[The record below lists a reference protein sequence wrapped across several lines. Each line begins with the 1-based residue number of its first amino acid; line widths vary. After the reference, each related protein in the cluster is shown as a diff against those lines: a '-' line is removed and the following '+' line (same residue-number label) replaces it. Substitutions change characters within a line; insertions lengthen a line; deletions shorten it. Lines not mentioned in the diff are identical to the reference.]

1 MRNDEHRGL
10 SGAKGRTRAGAV
22 LLAFALLGVCP
33 LAAFAQ
39 ASSAYCTVD
48 DSGARQIWVSS
59 VFTPP
64 PSANAQDL
72 ATDFHTYVGT
82 LGGAGLKQCVLADR
96 ATVDATRARVAE
108 IMGKRVF
115 GMRVYTWHDVP
126 WAPDASR
133 YAAVSPAPRG
143 AWTQY
148 VYCRMVDVETR
159 RMVTSAVIPVQMPGR
174 QDMAHFSTLERWQK
188 AFGAQAAAAYR
199 VSESPNCIASDTA
212 AEATKDLEDYRK
224 AFRFSRVKN
233 IEMPWVPDAADAS
246 VPAAAPPVAPLS
258 ATSAAPKTPMSA
270 NSAKAADDDVEAEF
284 WRRISGS
291 SQAADFDDYLASFPQ
306 GRHASIARLEAR
318 RLRGES
324 SGTATTAVASTS
336 AAGVPDAIASR
347 IAKDPFFQLP
357 PSGTVSVERSGSHK
371 TGSLAVNLTLRA
383 QREAGSN
390 LCRVHTTSSA
400 DSVET
405 QYDGT
410 TWAGLLA
417 LDGTMRSQS
426 QVGPH
431 EFRSQVTSIDSLQGQ
446 PFPLV
451 EGRTF
456 GYTTSLRTTDGG
468 AMNISTATSYRCV
481 VGRTGPASAVVPGLS
496 GDATELQC
504 TLTLK
509 DGATKPLQQTVHWF
523 SDAGCFVQD
532 PSR

>member
-1 MRNDEHRGL
+1 MRNDERRGL
-10 SGAKGRTRAGAV
+10 SAANSKARAGVV
-22 LLAFALLGVCP
+22 LLALAILAGCP
-33 LAAFAQ
+33 LAAFAE

-48 DSGARQIWVSS
+48 DSGGRHIWVSS

-64 PSANAQDL
+64 PSASADDL

-82 LGGAGLKQCVLADR
+82 LGGAGMKQCVVADR

-115 GMRVYTWHDVP
+115 GIRVYTWHDVP
-126 WAPDASR
+126 WTPDASR
-133 YAAVSPAPRG
+133 YAAASPVPRG
-143 AWTQY
+143 ASTQY

-159 RMVTSAVIPVQMPGR
+159 TMVTSAVIPVQMPGR

-199 VSESPNCIASDTA
+199 VNESPNCIASDTA

-246 VPAAAPPVAPLS
+246 APPAARQTAAAAAPTASSS
-258 ATSAAPKTPMSA
+258 AKG
-270 NSAKAADDDVEAEF
+270 AKAADDDVEAEF

-291 SQAADFDDYLASFPQ
+291 RQAADFDDYLASFPQ
-306 GRHASIARLEAR
+306 GRHAPIARLEAR

-324 SGTATTAVASTS
+324 GGTGASAAASTN
-336 AAGVPDAIASR
+336 AATVPDAIASR

-357 PSGTVSVERSGSHK
+357 ASGGGSVERSGSHK

-383 QREAGSN
+383 QREPASN

-400 DSVET
+400 GGVET
-405 QYDGT
+405 RYDGT

-426 QVGPH
+426 QMGPH
-431 EFRSQVTSIDSLQGQ
+431 EFRSQVTSIDALEGQ

-451 EGRTF
+451 EGHTF
-456 GYTTSLRTTDGG
+456 GYTASLRTTDGG
-468 AMNISTATSYRCV
+468 AINISTATAYRCV
-481 VGRTGPASAVVPGLS
+481 VGRTGPASAVVPGRS

-509 DGATKPLQQTVHWF
+509 DSPTKPLQQTVHWF